1 MVRLRSSMK
10 VLDSLRNEHKAALE
24 ELLQG
29 GESNGQPKPP
39 KVESLESFIDKIERA
54 IGDGDEL
61 LAVSDYLQ
69 ISEAEKQRLK
79 AQSRRL
85 LHENR
90 WLREELANLQVQYR
104 QSQVKV
110 VALEEEITNLKFAN
124 EMAKCDAPDQSGLP
138 GGDGSGKDTKS
149 GDGQDKDESDQDVMS
164 SSQTTMLSQIVNSY
178 EIPARLRTL
187 HNLVIQYAS
196 EGRYEVAVP
205 LCKQALEDL
214 ENTSGRDHPDV
225 ATMLNILALVYRDQN
240 KYKEAAHLLNEALVI
255 REKHLGP
262 DHPAVAATLNNLAVL
277 YGKRG
282 KYTEAEPLCKR
293 ALEIREK
300 VLGSDHPDVA
310 KQLNNLALLCQNQ
323 GKYAEVHDYLLRAQ
337 RIYEENDVPQ
347 RVFKTLTTMVR
358 HCLTCTLHSFFRM
371 TGVVTEFSAELPVCL
386 PSRLIGICDQVE
398 RYYQR
403 ALNIYT
409 FCFGPNDPNVI
420 KTKTNLASAYL
431 KQAKY
436 AEAEALYKDILTRAH
451 EMGFGKITD
460 ENKPIWMLAED
471 RQNGK
476 WDPAIA
482 SQAMTQRTTLM
493 ENPTVATSLRNLGA
507 LYRRSGKFEAAE
519 VIEECAGRP
528 GKAVEVTVLFYL

>member
-1 MVRLRSSMK
+1 MMEDVSQSEILVQLRSSMK

-24 ELLQG
+24 ELNK
-29 GESNGQPKPP
+29 NGDAIGQAKSA
-39 KVESLESFIDKIERA
+39 KIESLESFVEKIEEA
-54 IGDGDEL
+54 IYDGDEL
-61 LAVSDYLQ
+61 FVFSDYLQ
-69 ISEAEKQRLK
+69 SAEAEKQRLK
-79 AQSRRL
+79 AQTKRL
-85 LHENR
+85 VHENR
-90 WLREELANLQVQYR
+90 WLRDELANLQLQYR
-104 QSQVKV
+104 QSQVRI
-110 VALEEEITNLKFAN
+110 VALEEEINKLNFAN
-124 EMAKCDAPDQSGLP
+124 EMSKYDAPDQSGLP
-138 GGDGSGKDTKS
+138 ASDSTKDLKT
-149 GDGQDKDESDQDVMS
+149 GQDKDENEQDVMN
-164 SSQTTMLSQIVNSY
+164 SSQTTALSQIMNSY

-214 ENTSGRDHPDV
+214 EKNSGRDHPDV
-225 ATMLNILALVYRDQN
+225 ATMLNILALVYRDQG
-240 KYKEAAHLLNEALVI
+240 KYKDAANLLNEALVI
-255 REKHLGP
+255 RERHLGP

-282 KYTEAEPLCKR
+282 KYQEAEPLCKR

-300 VLGSDHPDVA
+300 VLGADHPDVA

-323 GKYAEVHDYLLRAQ
+323 GKYSE
-337 RIYEENDVPQ
+337 
-347 RVFKTLTTMVR
+347 
-358 HCLTCTLHSFFRM
+358 
-371 TGVVTEFSAELPVCL
+371 
-386 PSRLIGICDQVE
+386 VE

-403 ALNIYT
+403 ALDIYT
-409 FCFGPNDPNVI
+409 HCLGANDPNVT

-451 EMGFGKITD
+451 ELEYGKMSST
-460 ENKPIWMLAED
+460 KPIWMLAED

-476 WDPAIA
+476 WDT
-482 SQAMTQRTTLM
+482 SLSNQALNQRSALM
-493 ENPTVATSLRNLGA
+493 ENPTIATTLRNLGA

-528 GKAVEVTVLFYL
+528 TKSSEGSKGKSAFPSSKK

>member
-1 MVRLRSSMK
+1 MEDFSQSEIMVQLRSSMK

-24 ELLQG
+24 ELTKG
-29 GESNGQPKPP
+29 GETNGQPKPP

-90 WLREELANLQVQYR
+90 WLREELANLQAQYR

-110 VALEEEITNLKFAN
+110 VALEEEINNLKFAN
-124 EMAKCDAPDQSGLP
+124 EMAKYDAPDQSGLP
-138 GGDGSGKDTKS
+138 GGDASGKDTKS
-149 GDGQDKDESDQDVMS
+149 GDGPDKDESDQDVMS
-164 SSQTTMLSQIVNSY
+164 SSQTTVLSQIINNY

-214 ENTSGRDHPDV
+214 ERTSGRDHPDV

-240 KYKEAAHLLNEALVI
+240 KYREAAHLLNEALVI
-255 REKHLGP
+255 RERHLGP

-282 KYTEAEPLCKR
+282 KYMEAEPLCKR

-337 RIYEENDVPQ
+337 RIYEENDAPQ
-347 RVFKTLTTMVR
+347 RVFKTLTTMV
-358 HCLTCTLHSFFRM
+358 
-371 TGVVTEFSAELPVCL
+371 
-386 PSRLIGICDQVE
+386 E

-403 ALNIYT
+403 ALDIYT
-409 FCFGPNDPNVI
+409 VCFGPNDPTVT

-451 EMGFGKITD
+451 ELQYGKVTN

-476 WDPAIA
+476 WDACLA
-482 SQAMTQRTTLM
+482 SQAAIQRTLLM
-493 ENPTVATSLRNLGA
+493 ENPTVATTLRNLGA
-507 LYRRSGKFEAAE
+507 LYRRSGKFDAAE

-528 GKAVEVTVLFYL
+528 GKAVEGTKNKSSFPLKK